1 MKKLLIFFLS
11 ICTSM
16 FSQTAIEYSYWKVKD
31 KDFELAREFNTE
43 NYKEYFNTEGKITRK
58 EGTGFNTFIEE
69 YKYDAMGRLSEK
81 VFKDENNMASDLV
94 RYQYNESGVLAQEIN
109 TFKNLK
115 WNYYNNRKNEKTKK
129 VLLNDRDLPE
139 EETLFTY
146 IIDETGLKTE
156 IELTTNVYTYTLNH
170 KVVKYNNRGLIE
182 EEHIKSD
189 ASLLPNNQ
197 KHKVLLY
204 KYKYEF
210 DENDKWVKKT
220 IYLNGA
226 IIGQVRRK
234 FID

>member
-1 MKKLLIFFLS
+1 MNKLVAILLCIG
-11 ICTSM
+11 TSM
-16 FSQTAIEYSYWKVKD
+16 YAQTVVEYSYWKVKD
-31 KDFELAREFNTE
+31 KDYELAREFNTE
-43 NYKEYFNTEGKITRK
+43 NYKEYTDANGKIIKK
-58 EGTGFNTFIEE
+58 EGTGFNTFKEE
-69 YKYDAMGRLSEK
+69 YKYDATGKLIEK
-81 VFKDENNMASDLV
+81 VFKDENNMASEV
-94 RYQYNESGVLAQEIN
+94 IRYQYNESGALAQETN

-139 EETLFTY
+139 EETLYTY

-156 IELTTNVYTYTLNH
+156 IELTSNVFTNTLNH

-197 KHKVLLY
+197 KHKILLY
-204 KYKYEF
+204 KYRYEF
-210 DENDKWVKKT
+210 DEDDKWIKKT
-220 IYLNGA
+220 IFLNGV

>member
-1 MKKLLIFFLS
+1 MNKLVIFFLS
-11 ICTSM
+11 FCTSM
-16 FSQTAIEYSYWKVKD
+16 FSQTVVEYSYWKVKD
-31 KDFELAREFNTE
+31 KDYELAREFNTE
-43 NYKEYFNTEGKITRK
+43 NFKEYFNSEGKLTRI
-58 EGTGFNTFIEE
+58 EGMGIRTFIED
-69 YKYDAMGRLSEK
+69 YKYDALGRLIEK
-81 VFKDENNMASDLV
+81 VSKDENNVASDLV
-94 RYQYNESGVLAQEIN
+94 RYQYNDNGALVQEIN
-109 TFKNLK
+109 TFRNLK

-129 VLLNDRDLPE
+129 VMLNDKDLPE

-156 IELTTNVYTYTLNH
+156 IELTMNAFTYTLNH